1 MTKAAC
7 SVFGETKVNK
17 ELLLKIIDTH
27 HLTEQ
32 TYALQ
37 EKNIYF
43 KVKLDATKK
52 QIKAAIE
59 TVFAVKVASVN
70 TNVYKPVVKRTMR
83 GVGSTKAFKK
93 AMVPHRGFFNRSEQ
107 STSGG

>member
-1 MTKAAC
+1 M
-7 SVFGETKVNK
+7 NK

-37 EKNIYF
+37 EKNIYTF

-93 AMVPHRGFFNRSEQ
+93 AMVRLHEGSLIDPNKALVEDE
-107 STSGG
+107 